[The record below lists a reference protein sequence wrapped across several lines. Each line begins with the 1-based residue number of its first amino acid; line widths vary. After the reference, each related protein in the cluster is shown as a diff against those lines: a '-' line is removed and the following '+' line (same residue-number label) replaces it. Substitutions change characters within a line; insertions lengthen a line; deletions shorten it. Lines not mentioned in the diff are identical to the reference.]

1 MTKPRPCKRCGS
13 EIPAER
19 LDAVPGTCLC
29 VKCSQEVG
37 GEWQYSFTNENTAKA
52 GSLKK
57 NYGGV
62 TIQKKRKPGID
73 RLER

>member
-1 MTKPRPCKRCGS
+1 MKLNPRPCKRRKCD
-13 EIPAER
+13 IPVER
-19 LDAVPGTCLC
+19 LEAMPGTVLC

-37 GEWQYSFTNENTAKA
+37 GEWQYSFTSENTAKT

-62 TIQKKRKPGID
+62 SIQKRRKTD
-73 RLER
+73 EQLRS